1 MTSTEIDCAI
11 QRNSVIPV
19 VAIVGTILF
28 FTGAPADAENQG
40 QKNPQSQSPSQP
52 SAGRSSNDHLK
63 FINNPGGGQIV
74 YGPLADQST
83 MQGAM
88 GEMLRSVHGHFGE
101 RPQIGNFFQAKGS
114 NSVATFF
121 STHSKKEGGGTIP
134 IYGMVIV
141 SMNQG
146 SRPIGAV
153 LYDDSAH
160 FAKSQPVMMKTL
172 NEAWGAASVRG
183 PSAEG
188 SPSRQSA
195 GPITLRQ
202 ATGGDRSASIGLP
215 PGWHIT
221 TVAGGYLSALGPDGE
236 MMDISSMFQQI
247 HDPRAGQQGMGYVGA
262 FRQNGPTLVAPLQGD
277 LFTSYASLVNQV
289 RQSRGKPPASFHLVS
304 SQKVG
309 QQAVQA
315 VFEVDLHD
323 GKGPRR
329 GNVRLDPVY
338 TRGVPTWGLM
348 FTSTNAPVS
357 VYPVQSQVM
366 NAMYKT
372 YSQNRAIINGEQQ
385 TVLNGIAAAGERSRI
400 QAAAADQRRENSSAA
415 FNAHMDDISAN
426 SKAMQNYTLD
436 RSTLSYR
443 GEDGHQYH
451 GTFENPT
458 ADALVAHDPTRFT
471 IIQSQ
476 QFIKGVDY

>member
-1 MTSTEIDCAI
+1 MSRTRLACLRSL
-11 QRNSVIPV
+11 PV
-19 VAIVGTILF
+19 VTIVGTFLLVASASV
-28 FTGAPADAENQG
+28 GAESQG
-40 QKNPQSQSPSQP
+40 QPKSQAISPN
-52 SAGRSSNDHLK
+52 SANDNLK
-63 FINNPGGGQIV
+63 IINNPGGGQIV

-88 GEMLRSVHGHFGE
+88 GEMLRSIHGHFGE

-121 STHSKKEGGGTIP
+121 SVNARKEGGGKVP

-141 SMNQG
+141 SMNKG
-146 SRPIGAV
+146 SKPIGAV
-153 LYDDSAH
+153 LYDESAH

-172 NEAWGAASVRG
+172 NDAWSAAAVRK
-183 PSAEG
+183 PSTEG
-188 SPSRQSA
+188 SSSPRSA
-195 GPITLRQ
+195 APIILRQ

-215 PGWHIT
+215 PGWQIT
-221 TVAGGYLSALGPDGE
+221 NVAGGYLSAVGPNGE

-247 HDPRAGQQGMGYVGA
+247 HDPRAGQQGMPHGGY
-262 FRQNGPTLVAPLQGD
+262 RQNGPMLVAPMGGD
-277 LFTSYASLVNQV
+277 LFAAYASLVNQV
-289 RQSRGKPPASFHLVS
+289 RQSRGRPAGSFHLIS

-309 QQAVQA
+309 PQGVQA
-315 VFEVDLHD
+315 FFEVDFHD
-323 GKGPRR
+323 GKGMRR

-338 TRGVPTWGLM
+338 VRGSPTWGLM
-348 FTSTNAPVS
+348 FTATNAPLS
-357 VYPVQSQVM
+357 VYPTQSQVM

-385 TVLNGIAAAGERSRI
+385 TVLNGIVAAGERSKI
-400 QAAAADQRRENSSAA
+400 EAGEADQRRQNSSAA

-436 RSTLSYR
+436 RSTVSYR
-443 GEDGHQYH
+443 ADDGHEAH
-451 GTFENPT
+451 GTFANPT
-458 ADALVAHDPTRFT
+458 ADALVAQDPTRFT

>member
-1 MTSTEIDCAI
+1 MPRTRLASLLA
-11 QRNSVIPV
+11 IPV
-19 VAIVGTILF
+19 VASLGTILF
-28 FTGAPADAENQG
+28 LSHTPADAENSG
-40 QKNPQSQSPSQP
+40 PKNPQIQPQSQP
-52 SAGRSSNDHLK
+52 NAGGFSNANLK
-63 FINNPGGGQIV
+63 IINNPGGGQIV

-88 GEMLRSVHGHFGE
+88 GEMLRTIRDHFGE
-101 RPQIGNFFQAKGS
+101 RPHIGNFFQAKGS

-121 STHSKKEGGGTIP
+121 STNAKKEGGGTVP

-141 SMNQG
+141 SMTQG
-146 SRPIGAV
+146 SKPIGAV

-160 FAKSQPVMMKTL
+160 FAKSQPIMMKTL
-172 NEAWGAASVRG
+172 NDAWGAASVRS
-183 PSAEG
+183 PSAGG
-188 SPSRQSA
+188 SANHQST
-195 GPITLRQ
+195 GTITLRQ

-215 PGWHIT
+215 PGWQIT
-221 TVAGGYLSALGPDGE
+221 NVAGGYLSAIGPDGE
-236 MMDISSMFQQI
+236 MMDIASMFQQI
-247 HDPRAGQQGMGYVGA
+247 HDPGAGHQGFPNGG
-262 FRQNGPTLVAPLQGD
+262 FRQNGPTLVAPMRGD
-277 LFTSYASLVNQV
+277 LFNSYAALVNQV
-289 RQSRGKPPASFHLVS
+289 RQSRGRPAASFRLVS

-309 QQAVQA
+309 PQAVQA

-323 GKGPRR
+323 GKGMRR

-348 FTSTNAPVS
+348 FTATNAPLS
-357 VYPVQSQVM
+357 VYPTQSQVM

-436 RSTLSYR
+436 RSTVSYR
-443 GEDGHQYH
+443 GDDGNQYH
-451 GTFENPT
+451 GTFANPT
-458 ADALVAHDPTRFT
+458 ADALVSQDPTRFT

>member
-1 MTSTEIDCAI
+1 MSCTRFAGLLSL
-11 QRNSVIPV
+11 PV
-19 VAIVGTILF
+19 GAVVGTVVF
-28 FTGAPADAENQG
+28 FTAPADAQEN
-40 QKNPQSQSPSQP
+40 SQNRPRLQLSGGSFGNE
-52 SAGRSSNDHLK
+52 SLK

-83 MQGAM
+83 MEGAM
-88 GEMLRSVHGHFGE
+88 GAMLRSVHGHFGA

-121 STHSKKEGGGTIP
+121 STSARKEGGGTFP
-134 IYGMVIV
+134 VYGMVIV

-146 SRPIGAV
+146 SKPIGAV
-153 LYDDSAH
+153 LYDDAAH
-160 FAKSQPVMMKTL
+160 FAKSQPVMMRAL
-172 NEAWGAASVRG
+172 NEAWGAASVRS
-183 PSAEG
+183 PAAAG
-188 SPSRQSA
+188 SPSPQFA
-195 GPITLRQ
+195 EPVTLRQ

-215 PGWHIT
+215 PGWKIT
-221 TVAGGYLSALGPDGE
+221 NVAGGYLSAVGPGGE

-247 HDPRAGQQGMGYVGA
+247 RDPRAGPQGMPFGGGL
-262 FRQNGPTLVAPLQGD
+262 RQNGLALVAPMRGD
-277 LFTSYASLVNQV
+277 LFSSYASLVNQV
-289 RQSRGKPPASFHLVS
+289 RQSRGRPAGSFRLVS

-309 QQAVQA
+309 PQAVQA
-315 VFEVDLHD
+315 LFEVDFHD
-323 GKGPRR
+323 GQGLRR

-338 TRGVPTWGLM
+338 SPGLPTWGLM
-348 FTSTNAPVS
+348 FTATNAPVS
-357 VYPVQSQVM
+357 VYSTQSQVM

-385 TVLNGIAAAGERSRI
+385 TVLNGIAATAERARL
-400 QAAAADQRRENSSAA
+400 QGAAADQRRENSSAA
-415 FNAHMDDISAN
+415 FNAHMNDISAN

-443 GEDGHQYH
+443 GDDGRQYH

-458 ADALVAHDPTRFT
+458 ADALVAQDPNRFT
-471 IIQSQ
+471 IIRSQ